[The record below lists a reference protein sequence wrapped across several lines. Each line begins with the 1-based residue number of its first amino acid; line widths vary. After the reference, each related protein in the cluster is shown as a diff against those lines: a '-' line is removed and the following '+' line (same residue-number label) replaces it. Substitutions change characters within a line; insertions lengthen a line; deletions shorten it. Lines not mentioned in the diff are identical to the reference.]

1 MDTMG
6 EIETAIGAVT
16 ARVTTLETN
25 TGALSS
31 LTTTAKNTLVAAIN
45 EVANNASGATGDLTT
60 LTTAHK
66 VTVVGA
72 INEVD
77 GNCDTNTIAI
87 ATINGSGAGSM
98 AKNLQDAKD
107 YTDAET
113 AKEVYAEAPTVTDA
127 STDVSLTNTPASIKG
142 VYLNGLRTEFYS
154 NVAGVISFTDALETG
169 DVVYVD
175 YVKA

>member
-45 EVANNASGATGDLTT
+45 
-60 LTTAHK
+60 
-66 VTVVGA
+66 
-72 INEVD
+72 
-77 GNCDTNTIAI
+77 I